1 MSKFQRYKERAAELG
16 MRLLSAIPPGPCGQ
30 SIPGP
35 PWMLA
40 VEMDGD
46 VFDQVERCWAAC
58 KGLNLAAG
66 ETESVLSEL
75 ARLRSRAA
83 EAHQWEEM
91 AERTGLPLKPDG
103 AEAEI
108 ARLREIESQAKAA
121 GFIGPDG
128 KVRKRTGPLPVTADN
143 VIASLFTALWHPFEE
158 HEGYIETEGDEYVV
172 MFSTYHKSDGTTE
185 WTTYS
190 PDLCYSTREAAEAA
204 REANQ

>member
-1 MSKFQRYKERAAELG
+1 MSDKMYTPEPWRVGCDEVMRFAYETQLVGTINGEPFIMATFNNNFRELSEANAARAEACVNACAGMDDPAAE
-16 MRLLSAIPPGPCGQ
+16 I
-30 SIPGP
+30 
-35 PWMLA
+35 
-40 VEMDGD
+40 
-46 VFDQVERCWAAC
+46 
-58 KGLNLAAG
+58 
-66 ETESVLSEL
+66 

-91 AERTGLPLKPDG
+91 AERTGLPLKPEG

-128 KVRKRTGPLPVTADN
+128 KVRKRAGPLPITADE
-143 VIASLFTALWHPFEE
+143 VIASLFTPLWHPLEE

-190 PDLCYSTREAAEAA
+190 PDLCYSTPEAAEAA
-204 REANQ
+204 REGNK